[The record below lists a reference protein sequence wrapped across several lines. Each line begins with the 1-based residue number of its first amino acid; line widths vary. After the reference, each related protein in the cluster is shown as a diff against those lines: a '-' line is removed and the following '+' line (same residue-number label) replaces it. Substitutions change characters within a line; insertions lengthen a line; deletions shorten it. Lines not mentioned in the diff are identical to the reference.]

1 VKREK
6 ILGIRNSTR
15 EKSGRYGYQ
24 KKLNKYFHNKA
35 KLYEERKK
43 TIKQEFFSVENYF
56 LLEYK
61 IAATVK
67 STDARAISGNA

>member
-1 VKREK
+1 MED
-6 ILGIRNSTR
+6 TAT
-15 EKSGRYGYQ
+15 
-24 KKLNKYFHNKA
+24 KKLNKHFHNKA

-61 IAATVK
+61 IAATAK